1 MDNDSPRKRTPLI
14 KFLGK
19 RSLLKNTAP
28 TPAAAPMKTGP
39 SIVKKP
45 VKDGNG
51 VDFRTLVGGAWF
63 GRPELSE
70 SEIEAIESG
79 GASLLEM

>member
-1 MDNDSPRKRTPLI
+1 MDNDGPKKRVPLI

-19 RSLLKNTAP
+19 RSLLKNAVP
-28 TPAAAPMKTGP
+28 TSAAAPMKTASP
-39 SIVKKP
+39 INVKKP
-45 VKDGNG
+45 VKEGNG
-51 VDFRTLVGGAWF
+51 VDFRTLTGGAWF

-79 GASLLEM
+79 GASLI